1 MKPFPQRWAASDSG
15 SEDETRAR
23 APGNDFLG
31 DIPSGSPILES
42 EVLGFL
48 LIGRERYL
56 LGGYR
61 PREPH

>member
-31 DIPSGSPILES
+31 AEWKSYLGIRGARLPSH
-42 EVLGFL
+42 
-48 LIGRERYL
+48 R
-56 LGGYR
+56 
-61 PREPH
+61 